1 MDDEVR
7 SQLIELQRSVDTIG
21 GEVKDIREEQT
32 RSADS
37 HRLLHQEHTK
47 LVERIDTHERRLE
60 IHINDYMRQ
69 AEHNELI
76 HAHMTGATMEV
87 KSELKDFRGEFKE
100 HAHLEE
106 KDRREV
112 IKGQRDTIRW
122 IIGTGIVLMLG
133 ILGMALSL

>member
-7 SQLIELQRSVDTIG
+7 SQLIELQRSVDNIG

-37 HRLLHQEHTK
+37 HKLLHQEHTK

-60 IHINDYMRQ
+60 IHINDYTRQ

-87 KSELKDFRGEFKE
+87 RAELKDFREDFKG
-100 HAHLEE
+100 HAKAEE
-106 KDRREV
+106 QDRKDV

-122 IIGTGIVLMLG
+122 VIGTGIVLMLG